1 VNLRRHLLE
10 AATLLLLAILCALV
24 ANALASR
31 ERKLALV
38 GNYPDALKVP
48 EKKTGEKTGDSSAS
62 HSGAIGSPGPVD
74 AGAEAPSEVSSKVNE
89 AEAAAPAPLASTAG
103 ATASGKLPFEE
114 KHPGPREKSAPKATS
129 AASASSKLPFE
140 EKRPGPA
147 TGSAPNATP
156 VAAGSE
162 AGISSSSPDDLL
174 KRFPPH
180 NKPYVEIPGDD
191 AAWLVA
197 HGALVLDARRT
208 KDYEQGHI
216 ARARSF
222 PVWESDIDSRVTA
235 LVGEGRDGAIP
246 VVLYCSGGDCE
257 DSHML
262 AQKLFGAGFNNLL
275 VYRDGWPD
283 WVKRG
288 GRSARGP
295 AS

>member
-10 AATLLLLAILCALV
+10 AATLVLAAVLCALV
-24 ANALASR
+24 ANVLASR

-38 GNYPDALKVP
+38 GNYPNALKVP
-48 EKKTGEKTGDSSAS
+48 ENG
-62 HSGAIGSPGPVD
+62 
-74 AGAEAPSEVSSKVNE
+74 AGASAP
-89 AEAAAPAPLASTAG
+89 AAPPGDGG
-103 ATASGKLPFEE
+103 ATASA
-114 KHPGPREKSAPKATS
+114 KS
-129 AASASSKLPFE
+129 PFE

-147 TGSAPNATP
+147 PVSAPKATKP
-156 VAAGSE
+156 TEGSE
-162 AGISSSSPDDLL
+162 AKNPSSSPADLL

-180 NKPYVEIPGDD
+180 NKPFVEISGDEV
-191 AAWLVA
+191 AWLFA
-197 HGALVLDARRT
+197 RGALVLDARRT

-216 ARARSF
+216 ALARSF
-222 PVWESDIDSRVTA
+222 PVWESDIDARVTA

-283 WVKRG
+283 WQKRG
-288 GRSARGP
+288 GKSAAGP
-295 AS
+295 ES

>member
-1 VNLRRHLLE
+1 VGLRRHLLE
-10 AATLLLLAILCALV
+10 AATLVLAATLCALV
-24 ANALASR
+24 ANAFASR

-48 EKKTGEKTGDSSAS
+48 EKKTGDFSAS
-62 HSGAIGSPGPVD
+62 LSGPTAVLTPADSE
-74 AGAEAPSEVSSKVNE
+74 AKAPSEVSSKVNG
-89 AEAAAPAPLASTAG
+89 AGATTPAPLASKGG
-103 ATASGKLPFEE
+103 AQAPAKLPFEA
-114 KHPGPREKSAPKATS
+114 KRPGPSEKSTPKATS
-129 AASASSKLPFE
+129 
-140 EKRPGPA
+140 PA
-147 TGSAPNATP
+147 Q
-156 VAAGSE
+156 GSE
-162 AGISSSSPDDLL
+162 ARISSSSPADLL

-180 NKPYVEIPGDD
+180 NKPYVEISGDD

-197 HGALVLDARRT
+197 NGALVLDARRT
-208 KDYEQGHI
+208 KDYEGGHI

-222 PVWESDIDSRVTA
+222 PVWESDIDARVTA

-283 WVKRG
+283 WVKRRG
-288 GRSARGP
+288 KSATGP
-295 AS
+295 ES